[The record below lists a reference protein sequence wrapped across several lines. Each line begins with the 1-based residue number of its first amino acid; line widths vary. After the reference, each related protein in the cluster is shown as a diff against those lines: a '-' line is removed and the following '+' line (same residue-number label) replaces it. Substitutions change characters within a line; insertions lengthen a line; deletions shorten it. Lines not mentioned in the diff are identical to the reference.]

1 MQDSATPHAATPA
14 PGWQQR
20 RSGMQFYFCCCP
32 FMLLLAPFIL
42 VARLIQ
48 YGTLR
53 LLGRPAISPWDGQPP
68 RG

>member
-1 MQDSATPHAATPA
+1 MQGHATIHAATPA

-48 YGTLR
+48 YGILC
-53 LLGRPAISPWDGQPP
+53 LLDRPAISPWAG
-68 RG
+68 